1 MGWFIE
7 EQCMKNEFLKQVARL
22 YLEKEGDGIADCC
35 FVFPNRRSSLFFRKY
50 LGELLS
56 KPMFSPT
63 LTTINTLFAEISG
76 LRTADKI
83 SLLVDLYKE
92 YNISSFDEFVFWGDI
107 ILNDF
112 DDIDKYLVDAKK
124 LFTNIKDLHEL
135 DGGYEFLSDEQIRAI
150 KSFWGTFNKYSD
162 GAKEEQF
169 LSIWNNLYRIYTDFR
184 ANLLSKGE
192 AYEGMIYR
200 SVAEAV
206 KGDAPTMPSAAEGVK
221 SLLSKYRKIV
231 FVGLNALNECEKALL
246 TYLKMEGVADFYW
259 DFYGEEITD
268 EANKSSLFM
277 KENVLRY
284 PSLYP
289 LPNGQNDIS
298 LADRVI
304 NVIGVPSAVGQAKY
318 LMNLLPELDPQET
331 SIVLPDETLLYPVL
345 NSIPEEIRDIN
356 VTMGYSLKNS
366 QLATFMGHI
375 SPLWR
380 KAKEIGGE
388 THFYHSSVSAILGHK
403 YIQDLP
409 EVGERA
415 RELKKEIVE
424 RNMIFVP
431 ASFFGGYG
439 ILGLIF
445 RQRPES
451 MAEYQI
457 ALLEELQRGLDPL
470 DKEFVLGYFKC
481 INRLK
486 GFNLS
491 IKDETWFKLL
501 AQLVSAIS
509 IPFNGEPLS
518 GLQIMGPLET
528 RALDFE
534 NVVILSCNEGKFPS
548 RSVSNS
554 FVPYNLRKG
563 FGLPNYEF
571 QDSISAY
578 HFYRSIYRA
587 KRVYLLYDTRT
598 EGVNRSGEVSRFV
611 KQLKYHH
618 GATLTEKVVT
628 YKIDNNPS
636 GNIKVEKSDEIIEK
650 LLEHNFSASSLN
662 TYLDCPLKFYFQAV
676 EKIKEEDEVT
686 EQVEANVFGTMF
698 HEVMQKIYEPYC
710 GEIISPQMIDEWTR
724 SEPMILELIRNAFA
738 NEMKIKNIEGKNK
751 IVEAL
756 ILRYVLKTLEQD
768 RKKAP
773 FVFTSVEER
782 CFVKAALPGSGAEV
796 KFFGIIDRRD
806 GMDGNDRIVDY
817 KTGGYSISWK
827 EVGDMFDLPAEK
839 RGYTAFQ
846 MMFYL
851 YLLDKKGLVKDVDK
865 AVMAVC
871 SLKDLFGSS
880 RGLSA
885 FGITRADYDLFVERL
900 YDLVENRI
908 LNKEIPF
915 EAKGEGKTCEYCPY
929 SVVCNK

>member
-1 MGWFIE
+1 
-7 EQCMKNEFLKQVARL
+7 MKNGFLQQVAQI
-22 YLEKEGDGIADCC
+22 YLDKMGDGIADCC

-50 LGELLS
+50 LGEKLP

-63 LTTINTLFAEISG
+63 LTTINNLFAQISG
-76 LRTADKI
+76 LKVADKI
-83 SLLVDLYKE
+83 SLLIDLYQE
-92 YNISSFDEFVFWGDI
+92 YNLSTFDEFVFWGDI

-112 DDIDKYLVDAKK
+112 DDIDKYLVDAEK
-124 LFTNIKDLHEL
+124 LFRNIKDLHDL
-135 DGGYEFLSDEQIRAI
+135 DGGYEFLSDEQIKAI
-150 KSFWGTFNKYSD
+150 KSFWRTFNEYS
-162 GAKEEQF
+162 GGPKEREF
-169 LSIWNNLYRIYTDFR
+169 ITLWDSLYGIYSRFKAR
-184 ANLLSKGE
+184 LEAKGE

-200 SVAEAV
+200 SVAEDV
-206 KGDAPTMPSAAEGVK
+206 KCRAELPEALK
-221 SLLSKYRKIV
+221 RYRKII

-246 TYLKMEGVADFYW
+246 TYLKKEGVADFYW

-277 KENVLRY
+277 KENVLQY

-289 LPNGQNDIS
+289 LPDGQNGIN
-298 LADRVI
+298 LAERRIDV
-304 NVIGVPSAVGQAKY
+304 VGVPSAVGQAKY
-318 LMNLLPELDPQET
+318 LQQILPGLDPFAT
-331 SIVLPDETLLYPVL
+331 SIVLPDENLLFPVL
-345 NSIPEEIRDIN
+345 NSIPEEIEEIN

-366 QLATFMGHI
+366 QVASFMGHLA
-375 SPLWR
+375 PLWK
-380 KAKEIGGE
+380 KAKEINGV
-388 THFYHSSVSAILGHK
+388 THFYHSNVVALLGHK
-403 YIQDLP
+403 YIQDMDG
-409 EVGERA
+409 VGEKA
-415 RELKKEIVE
+415 REIRKQMIES
-424 RNMIFVP
+424 NMIFAP
-431 ASFFGGYG
+431 ATLFEGDD
-439 ILGLIF
+439 LIGF
-445 RQRPES
+445 IFKQRPDS
-451 MAEYQI
+451 MADYQI
-457 ALLEELQRGLDPL
+457 ALLEELQKGLDPL

-486 GFNLS
+486 GFNLT

-509 IPFNGEPLS
+509 VPFNGEPLS

-534 NVVILSCNEGKFPS
+534 NVIILSCNEGKFPS

-587 KRVYLLYDTRT
+587 RKVYLLYDTRT

-618 GATLTEKVVT
+618 GANISEKVVT
-628 YKIDNNPS
+628 YKIGGALS
-636 GNIKVEKSDEIIEK
+636 GKIKVEKSDEMIAK
-650 LLEHNFSASSLN
+650 LHEHNFSASSLN
-662 TYLDCPLKFYFQAV
+662 MYLDCPLKFYFQAV

-710 GEIISPQMIDEWTR
+710 SEIISPQMIDKWMKDKA
-724 SEPMILELIRNAFA
+724 MIQNLIRDAFA

-756 ILRYVLKTLEQD
+756 IFRYVLRTLEQD
-768 RKKAP
+768 RQKAP
-773 FVFTSVEER
+773 FLFTSVEER
-782 CFVKAALPGSGAEV
+782 CFVEATLPGSGAVV

-806 GMDGNDRIVDY
+806 GVDDNDRIVDY

-827 EVGDMFDLPAEK
+827 EVGDMFDLPSDK
-839 RGYTAFQ
+839 RGYTALQ

-851 YLLDKKGLVKDVDK
+851 YLLDMKGLVKDVDR

-871 SLKDLFGSS
+871 SLKDLFGTSKD
-880 RGLSA
+880 LPA

-900 YDLVENRI
+900 YDLVENQI

-929 SVVCNK
+929 SIVCNK

>member
-1 MGWFIE
+1 
-7 EQCMKNEFLKQVARL
+7 MKNGFLQQVAQI
-22 YLEKEGDGIADCC
+22 YLDKMGDGIADCC

-50 LGELLS
+50 LGEHLS
-56 KPMFSPT
+56 KPMFSPA
-63 LTTINTLFAEISG
+63 LTTINSLFAQISG
-76 LRTADKI
+76 LKVADKI
-83 SLLVDLYKE
+83 SLLTDLYKE
-92 YNISSFDEFVFWGDI
+92 YNVSSFDEFVFWGDI

-112 DDIDKYLVDAKK
+112 DDIDKYLVDAEK
-124 LFTNIKDLHEL
+124 LFRNIKDLHDL
-135 DGGYEFLSDEQIRAI
+135 DGGYEFLSDEQVKAI
-150 KSFWGTFNKYSD
+150 KSFWSTFNKYS
-162 GAKEEQF
+162 GGSKEREF
-169 LSIWNNLYRIYTDFR
+169 ISLWDSLYGIYTRFK
-184 ANLLSKGE
+184 AGLEAKGE

-200 SVAEAV
+200 SVAEDV
-206 KGDAPTMPSAAEGVK
+206 KCRRELPEALKG
-221 SLLSKYRKIV
+221 YRKIV
-231 FVGLNALNECEKALL
+231 FVGLNALNECEKTLL
-246 TYLKMEGVADFYW
+246 TYLKKEGVADFYW

-277 KENVLRY
+277 KENILRY
-284 PSLYP
+284 PSTYP
-289 LPNGQNDIS
+289 LPDGQNGIN
-298 LADRVI
+298 LAEREI
-304 NVIGVPSAVGQAKY
+304 KVIGVPSAVGQAKY
-318 LMNLLPELDPQET
+318 LQQILPGLDPFAT
-331 SIVLPDETLLYPVL
+331 SVVLPDENLLFPVL
-345 NSIPEEIRDIN
+345 NSIPEEIDEIN

-366 QLATFMGHI
+366 QVASFMGHI
-375 SPLWR
+375 APLW
-380 KAKEIGGE
+380 KKSKEINGV
-388 THFYHSSVSAILGHK
+388 THFYHANAIALLGHK
-403 YIQDLP
+403 FIQDM
-409 EVGERA
+409 EGVGEKA
-415 RELKKEIVE
+415 REIRRRMIES
-424 RNMIFVP
+424 NMIFVP
-431 ASFFGGYG
+431 ATLFEGDDL
-439 ILGLIF
+439 IGLIF

-451 MAEYQI
+451 MADYQI
-457 ALLEELQRGLDPL
+457 ALLEELQKGLEPL

-534 NVVILSCNEGKFPS
+534 NVIILSCNEGKFPS
-548 RSVSNS
+548 KSVSNS

-587 KRVYLLYDTRT
+587 KRVFLLYDTRT

-618 GATLTEKVVT
+618 RANLTESVVT
-628 YKIDNNPS
+628 YKIESTPS
-636 GNIKVEKSDEIIEK
+636 GNIKVEKSDEIIAK

-686 EQVEANVFGTMF
+686 EQVEASVFGTMF

-710 GEIISPQMIDEWTR
+710 GEIISVELIDKWMKSEAMIQ
-724 SEPMILELIRNAFA
+724 ELIRNAFA

-782 CFVKAALPGSGAEV
+782 CFVKATLPGTGAQV

-806 GMDGNDRIVDY
+806 GVDENDRIVDY
-817 KTGGYSISWK
+817 KTGGYSIDWK
-827 EVGDMFDLPAEK
+827 EVGDMFDPPADK
-839 RGYTAFQ
+839 RGYTALQ

-851 YLLDKKGLVKDVDK
+851 YLLDMKGLVKDVDK

-871 SLKDLFGSS
+871 SLKDLFGTS
-880 RGLSA
+880 RGLPS

-900 YDLVENRI
+900 YDLVENSI

>member
-1 MGWFIE
+1 
-7 EQCMKNEFLKQVARL
+7 MKNRFLQQVAQI
-22 YLEKEGDGIADCC
+22 YLDKMGDGIADCC

-50 LGELLS
+50 LGESLS
-56 KPMFSPT
+56 KPMFTPA
-63 LTTINTLFAEISG
+63 LTTINNLFAQISG
-76 LRTADKI
+76 LKVADKI
-83 SLLVDLYKE
+83 SLLVDLYRE

-124 LFTNIKDLHEL
+124 LFTNIKDLHDL
-135 DGGYEFLSDEQIRAI
+135 DGGYEFLSDEQIKAI
-150 KSFWGTFNKYSD
+150 RSFWSTFNDYS
-162 GAKEEQF
+162 GGPKEEQF
-169 LSIWNNLYRIYTDFR
+169 LSVWNNLYRIYSDFR

-192 AYEGMIYR
+192 AYEGMVYR

-206 KGDAPTMPSAAEGVK
+206 NGDSHINSDAAEGIRALV
-221 SLLSKYRKIV
+221 SKYKKIV

-246 TYLKMEGVADFYW
+246 THLKKEGVADFYW
-259 DFYGEEITD
+259 DFYGDEIKD

-284 PSLYP
+284 PSAYQLPEVELEGKP
-289 LPNGQNDIS
+289 L
-298 LADRVI
+298 DRVI

-318 LMNLLPELDPQET
+318 LMNLLPELDPHDT

-345 NSIPEEIRDIN
+345 NSIPEEVEDIN

-380 KAKEIGGE
+380 KAKEIGGQ
-388 THFYHSSVSAILGHK
+388 THFYHSSVTAILGHK

-409 EVGERA
+409 ETGEQA
-415 RELKKEIVE
+415 RKLKMEIVE

-431 ASFFGGYG
+431 ASFFGGCG
-439 ILGLIF
+439 ILELIF

-451 MAEYQI
+451 VADYQI
-457 ALLEELQRGLDPL
+457 ALLEELQKGLGPL

-486 GFNLS
+486 GFHLC

-534 NVVILSCNEGKFPS
+534 NVIILSCNEGKFPS

-587 KRVYLLYDTRT
+587 KRVFLLYDTRT

-618 GATLTEKVVT
+618 GANITEEVVT
-628 YKIDNNPS
+628 FKIESIPS
-636 GNIKVEKSDEIIEK
+636 GNIKVEKSDEIIAK

-676 EKIKEEDEVT
+676 EKIKEEEEVT

-710 GEIISPQMIDEWTR
+710 GEIISPELIDKWMKSEAMIQ
-724 SEPMILELIRNAFA
+724 ELIRNAFA

-773 FVFTSVEER
+773 FAFTSVEER
-782 CFVKAALPGSGAEV
+782 CFVKAALPRTGAEV

-806 GMDGNDRIVDY
+806 GVDGNDRIVDY

-827 EVGDMFDLPAEK
+827 EVGDMFDLPADK
-839 RGYTAFQ
+839 RGYTALQ

-851 YLLDKKGLVKDVDK
+851 YLLDMKGLVKDVDK

-871 SLKDLFGSS
+871 SLKDLFGTTK
-880 RGLSA
+880 GMPA

-929 SVVCNK
+929 SIVCNK

>member
-1 MGWFIE
+1 
-7 EQCMKNEFLKQVARL
+7 MKNEFLKQVARL

-246 TYLKMEGVADFYW
+246 TYLKKEGVADFYW

-289 LPNGQNDIS
+289 LPDGQNDIS

-380 KAKEIGGE
+380 KAKEIGDE

-445 RQRPES
+445 SQRPES

-457 ALLEELQRGLDPL
+457 ALLEELQKGLDPL

-618 GATLTEKVVT
+618 GANLTEKVVT
-628 YKIDNNPS
+628 YKIDNTPS

-710 GEIISPQMIDEWTR
+710 GEIISPQMIDEW
-724 SEPMILELIRNAFA
+724 SKSVPMIQELIRNAFA

-782 CFVKAALPGSGAEV
+782 CFVKATLPGGGAEV

-817 KTGGYSISWK
+817 KTGSYSISWK

-839 RGYTAFQ
+839 RRYTAFQ

-851 YLLDKKGLVKDVDK
+851 HLLDKKGLVKDVDK